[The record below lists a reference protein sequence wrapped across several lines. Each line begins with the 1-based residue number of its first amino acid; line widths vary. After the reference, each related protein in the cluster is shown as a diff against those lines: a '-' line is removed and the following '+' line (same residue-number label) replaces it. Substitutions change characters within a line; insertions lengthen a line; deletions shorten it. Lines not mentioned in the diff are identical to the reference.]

1 MESVEM
7 DGIEIEQ
14 NWTENYFSASR
25 LDRWKFTI
33 ELIEEPR
40 LTITMQE
47 FTRRRNDKRNSEFQ

>member
-25 LDRWKFTI
+25 LDRCKFTI
-33 ELIEEPR
+33 ELIQEPR